1 MVTKMEENSFIKIPT
16 FKSGNF
22 VFSSKYDHAKLD
34 PEIYGLK
41 VLYKTVISLP
51 LLPDWSTHFREEIIR
66 KSIFGTAAL
75 EGNPLSEEEVGKII
89 GETEK
94 GEAVQR
100 AEQEIINLKAVYETI
115 RQQDPANQPEKLKES
130 SIRLNHKVITK
141 DVDYPTNVPGGYRN
155 HKVVV
160 GDRDHGGTYTPP
172 KCLPDIQNLMKE
184 FCRWINSKEIMG
196 LDGVVRAAL
205 AHYHLGLIHPFGDG
219 NGRTARVIEAVL
231 LRLSGIRLVP
241 TMLSNY
247 YYRHMDEYVWA
258 FSLARKN
265 KDHDVTP
272 FIAFVLNGAMN
283 ALHEIENG
291 AISLLR
297 LLLMRD
303 YISFLRNQKG
313 ITQRQYDLIDTI
325 LNNAPHAEITLQ
337 DLTSTPP
344 YKVLYRRTSERTAR
358 RDLQKLCDLELLLQE
373 QGKYKL
379 SFTAFS

>member
-1 MVTKMEENSFIKIPT
+1 MSTSNVIKIPT

-22 VFSSKYDHAKLD
+22 VFSSKYDRSKLD
-34 PEIYGLK
+34 PQIYGLK
-41 VLYKTVISLP
+41 VLYKTIISLP
-51 LLPDWSTHFREEIIR
+51 VLPDWSTHFREEIIR

-75 EGNPLSEEEVGKII
+75 EGNPLSEDEVGKII

-94 GEAVQR
+94 KESVQR

-115 RQQDPANQPEKLKES
+115 RQQDPADQPEKLKES

-141 DVDYPTNVPGGYRN
+141 GIDYPTNVPGNYRN
-155 HKVVV
+155 HKVKV
-160 GDRDHGGTYTPP
+160 GDRDHGGVYTPP

-184 FCRWINSKEIMG
+184 FCCWINSEEIMG
-196 LDGVVRAAL
+196 LDAVVRASL
-205 AHYHLGLIHPFGDG
+205 VHYHLGLIHPFGDG
-219 NGRTARVIEAVL
+219 NGRTARVIEAAL

-247 YYRHMDEYVWA
+247 YYRNMDDYFWA

-283 ALHEIENG
+283 ALQEIEDG
-291 AISLLR
+291 VISSLR

-303 YISFLRNQKG
+303 YLAFLRTKKSV
-313 ITQRQYDLIDTI
+313 TQRQYDLVDAI
-325 LNNAPHAEITLQ
+325 LNNDPYAEITLQ
-337 DLTSTPP
+337 DLTNSPP

-358 RDLQKLCDLELLLQE
+358 RDLQKLCDLELLLQD

-379 SFTAFS
+379 SFTTFG